1 MSNLSPNNQPQ
12 VQVAHD
18 HPTMKTFVNIGLV
31 LAVITAVEFGIISL
45 HGMRGVVIAVL
56 AVLSLVK
63 FYLVISYFMHLKF
76 DAKVLTWVFVPGVL
90 LATGITTALRFI
102 LQH

>member
-1 MSNLSPNNQPQ
+1 MSNLSTHNQPQ

-18 HPTMKTFVNIGLV
+18 HPTMKTFVNIGIV
-31 LAVITAVEFGIISL
+31 LAVITAIEFGIIYL
-45 HGMRGVVIAVL
+45 EGMKGVVIGVL

-63 FYLVISYFMHLKF
+63 FYLVVNYFMHLKF
-76 DAKVLTWVFVPGVL
+76 DKKVLSWVFAFGVV
-90 LATGITTALRFI
+90 LAVLITTALRFV